1 MSSSLRRTTLA
12 LCAALMPFVVTL
24 APGHAQVPL
33 REPEAFLRKYIR
45 LSDAERTAMQ
55 RGDAI
60 AKLVQTSNKRELAVG
75 GVIRLAVPSDD
86 FASKIRDIVR
96 YKAND
101 AILQIGRF
109 SNPPRL
115 EDLAGLTM
123 EPADLASLKKCKLGN
138 CDLRMP
144 ATEIE
149 RFRTEIDWKRKDAG
163 TRASL
168 LARQMILQYV
178 TAYLAGGDSA
188 LAEYHDRKRALSLAD
203 ETRSLMAASPYLRE
217 YVPEFHEYL
226 EKYPAGRLEK
236 VENLIYWSKEKFGLK
251 PVVSVTHMTIYTVV
265 KDGVANVVVS
275 SKQLY
280 ASRYFESSFALT
292 VFVEVAGPGPSPASY
307 LIYLNRSRTD
317 LLGGILGPAKRSIVE
332 SGMVRGVKK
341 TLVTTKDRLERDFRG
356 RLVTSSVQGAKQSS
370 LE

>member
-1 MSSSLRRTTLA
+1 MSRPLRSRALA
-12 LCAALMPFVVTL
+12 LCVVLIATGINL
-24 APGHAQVPL
+24 VTGQAQGPL

-45 LSDAERTAMQ
+45 LSAAEQTAMQ
-55 RGDAI
+55 RGDAV

-75 GVIRLAVPSDD
+75 GVVRLAVPRDD
-86 FASKIRDIVR
+86 FVSKIRDIVR
-96 YKAND
+96 YKTND

-109 SNPPRL
+109 SDPPRI

-138 CDLRMP
+138 CGLRMP
-144 ATEIE
+144 AAEIE
-149 RFRTEIDWKRKDAG
+149 RFRTEIDWTRKDSNA
-163 TRASL
+163 RATL

-178 TAYLAGGDSA
+178 KAYLAGGDSA

-203 ETRSLMAASPYLRE
+203 ESRSLMAASLYLLE
-217 YVPEFHEYL
+217 YAPEFHSYL
-226 EKYPAGRLEK
+226 EKYPAGQLEK

-251 PVVSVTHMTIYTVV
+251 PVVSVTHMTIYTVTR
-265 KDGVANVVVS
+265 DGVANVIVS

-292 VFVEVAGPGPSPASY
+292 VFVEVAEPGPSPASY

-317 LLGGILGPAKRSIVE
+317 LLGGILGGAKRSIVE

-341 TLVTTKDRLERDFRG
+341 TLLVTKNRLEKDFRE
-356 RLVTSSVQGAKQSS
+356 RLVTSAAVGDRDPSQR
-370 LE
+370 